1 MDSSQIKIKVTRS
14 YTIQDVAAVKT
25 LADGKPASLYIN
37 GDLSEI
43 ADSVNLLLAR
53 QIAEAHEGFMKID
66 AAPGGGCRVTLTFR
80 EVSP

>member
-1 MDSSQIKIKVTRS
+1 MDSSRIKIKVTRS

-25 LADGKPASLYIN
+25 LADGKPASLHID

-43 ADSVNLLLAR
+43 A
-53 QIAEAHEGFMKID
+53 EAHKGFVKID
-66 AAPGGGCRVTLTFR
+66 AATGGRCLVTLTFR